1 MFSEMDL
8 RVQNE
13 RRKDFERAARQH
25 RSAREAQD
33 RRLRASSKR
42 LTARLVA
49 LFL

>member
-1 MFSEMDL
+1 MLSEMDL

-13 RRKDFERAARQH
+13 RRKDFERAVREH
-25 RSAREAQD
+25 RWAREAQGN
-33 RRLRASSKR
+33 RRRASSKR